1 MTKRTAEILLLTSIV
16 AISNATAWNIAALM
30 TGISASLGT
39 GVMVITTAAALLA
52 GALVGFVIAAKPQP
66 KKD

>member
-1 MTKRTAEILLLTSIV
+1 MNNRTAGILLLTSIV
-16 AISNATAWNIAALM
+16 AISNATAWNIAALI

-39 GVMVITTAAALLA
+39 PTMVITTAAALLA